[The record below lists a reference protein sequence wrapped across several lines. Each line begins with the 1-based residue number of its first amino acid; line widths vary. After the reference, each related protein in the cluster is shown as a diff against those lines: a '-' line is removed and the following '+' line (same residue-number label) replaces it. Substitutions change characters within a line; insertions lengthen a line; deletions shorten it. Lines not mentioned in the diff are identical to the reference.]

1 MSNTEGFFSLQFKQ
15 AISIPDKNEES
26 NDYLLV
32 SSCEGYSLAK
42 GVFDQEGAF
51 LYFCGWIA
59 GEMKFYSPE
68 DYDFWSI
75 LPTSATLKVNSL

>member
-1 MSNTEGFFSLQFKQ
+1 MSNANNFFTFQFNQ
-15 AISIPDKNEES
+15 TTSIPDKNEES

-32 SSCEGYSLAK
+32 NNCEGYSLVK

-59 GEMKFYSPE
+59 GEMKFFSPE
-68 DYDFWSI
+68 DYDFWSL
-75 LPTSATLKVNSL
+75 LPASTTLQVSNL